1 MLPLQEKL
9 KKLGPYLMMTV
20 GTILIAV
27 EVYFF
32 EIPNHFAT
40 GGVTGIGVLLEK
52 ITPLSSETW
61 IVILN
66 VLMLILGFVFLGK
79 GCGFKTIY
87 CSLLFAGLIKVFEWL
102 IPLDQPLTDSP
113 LLELFCVMVLV
124 SFGGALVF
132 RADATTGGTD
142 IVAMIMKKY
151 TALHVGKAL
160 FVVDSLVVVSSF
172 FVYGLKIGL
181 FSMFGLL
188 ARALFTDTLIE
199 NMDSC
204 KYFTIITT
212 SPEEVRDYILSN
224 LERGATIVQGEGA
237 YTGENKKIL
246 HTVVQ
251 RSESYKLQKAIKTID
266 PKAFIIITTS
276 SEIIGFGFR
285 DR

>member
-1 MLPLQEKL
+1 MKERFHKL
-9 KKLGPYLMMTV
+9 VPYIMMTF
-20 GTILIAV
+20 GTALVAV

-52 ITPLSSETW
+52 ITPLSSENW

-66 VLMLILGFVFLGK
+66 VILLIMGFIFLGK

-87 CSLLFAGLIKVFEWL
+87 CSLLFAGLVKLFEWL
-102 IPLDQPLTDSP
+102 IPLNQPLTDSP
-113 LLELFCVMVLV
+113 LLELFCVMVLI
-124 SFGGALVF
+124 SLGGALVF

-142 IVAMIMKKY
+142 IVAMILKKY

-160 FVVDSLVVVSSF
+160 FLVDALIVVSSF

-212 SPEEVRDYILSN
+212 NPREVQDYILSN
-224 LERGATIVQGEGA
+224 LERGATIVHGEGA
-237 YTGENKKIL
+237 YTGENKQIL
-246 HTVVQ
+246 HTVVA

-266 PKAFIIITTS
+266 PNAFIIITTS
-276 SEIIGFGFR
+276 SEIIGSGFR
-285 DR
+285 D